1 MRYRNQTRGA
11 ASVVVIGVNTQGMGL
26 IRECLGTEAVL
37 PTQSTAYDNAVQIVQ
52 KTRPNVVI
60 MGFDIDS

>member
-11 ASVVVIGVNTQGMGL
+11 ASVVVIGVNTHGMGL

-37 PTQSTAYDNAVQIVQ
+37 PTKSTPY
-52 KTRPNVVI
+52 
-60 MGFDIDS
+60 